1 MRAAVILFLL
11 LVSPAASAQVVFAKP
26 LDERIEKRYSKYLTT
41 YQGMQVVIGEPK
53 TGITCSPGSIQ
64 TTGGSEAK
72 NELWVA
78 DPSDPSVVPYKWE
91 DGKKVQN
98 GDRRVCCFA
107 GAEFSGLRYVDAL
120 QTLEGLALEY
130 EQRLA
135 EIEALKIDRDACDKG
150 SAGWFASHGK
160 MIARSDRLV
169 TWLINMGYPIAAKK
183 LKTTL
188 EREKKTVAEE
198 ATQLRE
204 KAALSSVRAIDTPPR
219 LAEISKEIT
228 GGKATFHARQSK
240 HVRIIYVTQLTDS
253 EGKPG
258 TGLADSQAERALQ
271 LAEEIIEAFRKDFV
285 DPYRDEEFL
294 DHIPDRLFAEF
305 FFCPPDE
312 HSFELFKVQYY
323 GVGWSSGKNR
333 ERELKMGG
341 SGFRGGGARSA
352 EYVSY
357 WKLDE
362 QHDVEG
368 IVAHK
373 MGHFLANLHY
383 SRGSYS
389 MNQDWLMEAVAYYV
403 SFGHLGRN
411 TVTCFQ
417 WTEPSYAK
425 PAAQEGEKTVQRGM
439 RGYFNELALSKG
451 PTIDALAIK
460 TLADITDADFAKAW
474 SFFDFI
480 AMKMGRA
487 GQVWLRRTC
496 LAAGGNRGSDFMRRW
511 RAFSEELFPVDP
523 GADVFHHMDE
533 KWREYAQK
541 EQARED

>member
-1 MRAAVILFLL
+1 MRAAVIFLL
-11 LVSPAASAQVVFAKP
+11 LFLCPAASAQVVFAKP
-26 LDERIEKRYSKYLTT
+26 LDERVEKRYSKFLTT
-41 YQGMQVVIGEPK
+41 YQGMQVIIGEPK
-53 TGITCSPGSIQ
+53 LGIVCSPGSIQ
-64 TTGGSEAK
+64 KTGGPEAK

-78 DPSDPSVVPYKWE
+78 DPSDPALVPYEWE

-98 GDRRVCCFA
+98 GKRSVCCFA
-107 GAEFSGLRYVDAL
+107 GDEFGNLRYVDQL

-130 EQRLA
+130 LQRLA
-135 EIEALKIDRDACDKG
+135 EIEALKTDRDACDKG
-150 SAGWFASHGK
+150 GTGWFASHGK
-160 MIARSDRLV
+160 MIARSDRLA

-183 LKTTL
+183 LKATL
-188 EREKKTVAEE
+188 EREKKAVAEE

-228 GGKATFHARQSK
+228 EGKTSFHARESK
-240 HVRIIYVTQLTDS
+240 HVRIIYVT
-253 EGKPG
+253 E
-258 TGLADSQAERALQ
+258 LADSQAERALE

-285 DPYRDEEFL
+285 DPYRDEEFH

-305 FFCPPDE
+305 FFCPPDD

-323 GVGWSSGKNR
+323 GVGWGSGKNR
-333 ERELKMGG
+333 ERELKMSG
-341 SGFRGGGARSA
+341 SSLRGGGAKGA
-352 EYVSY
+352 EYTSY
-357 WKLDE
+357 WRLGE

-368 IVAHK
+368 IIAHK
-373 MGHFLANLHY
+373 MGHILANLHY
-383 SRGSYS
+383 GRGSYN
-389 MNQDWLMEAVAYYV
+389 MNQDWLEEAVAYYV

-411 TVTCFQ
+411 TVTCFR

-451 PTIDALAIK
+451 PNIDALAVK

-487 GQVWLRRTC
+487 GQLWLRRTC
-496 LAAGGNRGSDFMRRW
+496 LAASGGRGSDFMRRW
-511 RAFSEELFPVDP
+511 RAFSEELFPVEP
-523 GADVFHHMDE
+523 GVDVFHEMDE
-533 KWREYAQK
+533 KWKQYAQK
-541 EQARED
+541 EQARDG